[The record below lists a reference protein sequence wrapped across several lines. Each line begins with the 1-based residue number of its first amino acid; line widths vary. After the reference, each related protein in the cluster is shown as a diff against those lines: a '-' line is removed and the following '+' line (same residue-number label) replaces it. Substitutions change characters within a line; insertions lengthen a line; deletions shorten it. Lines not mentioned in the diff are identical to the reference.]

1 MLGVREGVKP
11 WRMTGWRGARWS
23 FISRRDLRATE
34 AAAGRPI
41 VALGGEDENASVL
54 FVLEQNGKGNVVVG
68 RGPLSAATRT
78 IDAMSDLDAD
88 VSMVV
93 LPDEPSPTG

>member
-1 MLGVREGVKP
+1 MADDRLEGSAS
-11 WRMTGWRGARWS
+11 GARAS
-23 FISRRDLRATE
+23 AGTCERRKP
-34 AAAGRPI
+34 RPGDR
-41 VALGGEDENASVL
+41 LSLSECEDENASVL
-54 FVLEQNGKGNVVVG
+54 FVLEQNGKGVVVG

>member
-1 MLGVREGVKP
+1 MADDRLEGSASSVAPAGTCERRKP
-11 WRMTGWRGARWS
+11 
-23 FISRRDLRATE
+23 
-34 AAAGRPI
+34 RPGDR
-41 VALGGEDENASVL
+41 LSLSECEDENASVL
-54 FVLEQNGKGNVVVG
+54 FVLEQNGKGNVVA
-68 RGPLSAATRT
+68 GPLSAATRT